1 MSAEPRPGVGAGL
14 RAPSR
19 PPPPP
24 SSALRS
30 AVRPRERAPGA
41 GRGRAGR
48 PAGQGRGG
56 RRAGGRRRSG
66 PPPTAARRGDV
77 SAMARSLCAGAWLR
91 KPHYL
96 QVGRPRPRYAP
107 SSVPL
112 RPASRSS
119 PPPSPGAA
127 PALRPSESRLG
138 SLCVLH
144 LCSGGPQPCHPRLR
158 VSGSKTWCVIP
169 PYFRES
175 CVTSRYASG
184 SPSPRQ
190 PLRLGAEPLGLLF
203 PPQR

>member
-1 MSAEPRPGVGAGL
+1 MSAEPRPGVRAGL

-24 SSALRS
+24 SATPRS
-30 AVRPRERAPGA
+30 PGSAPGAGRGRA

-48 PAGQGRGG
+48 PAGQGRGS
-56 RRAGGRRRSG
+56 RPAGGRPRSG

-96 QVGRPRPRYAP
+96 QVGRPRTRLAP
-107 SSVPL
+107 SSVQL

-127 PALRPSESRLG
+127 PALRPSESRLR
-138 SLCVLH
+138 SLLCVLH
-144 LCSGGPQPCHPRLR
+144 LGSGE
-158 VSGSKTWCVIP
+158 P
-169 PYFRES
+169 P
-175 CVTSRYASG
+175 AL
-184 SPSPRQ
+184 PSPT
-190 PLRLGAEPLGLLF
+190 PCLR
-203 PPQR
+203 